1 MTMRALVSS
10 DLPVVRIWHP
20 DKSKLYVEI
29 SSKRKRQPT
38 PPSSN

>member
-10 DLPVVRIWHP
+10 DLPVVGYGIPTNRSCTS
-20 DKSKLYVEI
+20 KSG
-29 SSKRKRQPT
+29 SKRKRQPT